1 MVLEKSLERPLN
13 SKEIK
18 PVRPK
23 ENQPWIFIGRTYA
36 EAPVLASDVKSRLI
50 GKDPDAGKKGWQRMR
65 WLDGMMNSMEMS
77 LSKLQEAEK
86 DREAAVLLLFSCFIV
101 SDSATPWAAVV
112 YGVSELD
119 TAWQL
124 NNNNIRVNAVIIKR
138 VEASQGFLLS
148 ETVPM
153 EW

>member
-1 MVLEKSLERPLN
+1 MVLEKTLESPLD

-23 ENQPWIFIGRTYA
+23 GNQPWIIIGRTDS

-50 GKDPDAGKKGWQRMR
+50 GKDPDAGEKGWQRMR
-65 WLDGMMNSMEMS
+65 WLDGIMNSMEMS

-86 DREAAVLLLFSCFIV
+86 DREAAVLFSCLVV

-124 NNNNIRVNAVIIKR
+124 NNNNIRVN
-138 VEASQGFLLS
+138 VELWPLFQLFSVYAFF
-148 ETVPM
+148 
-153 EW
+153 